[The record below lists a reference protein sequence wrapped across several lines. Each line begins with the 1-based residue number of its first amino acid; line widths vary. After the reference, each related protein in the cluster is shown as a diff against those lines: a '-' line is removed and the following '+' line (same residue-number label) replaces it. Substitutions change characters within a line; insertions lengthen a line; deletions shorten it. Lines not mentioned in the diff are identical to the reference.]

1 MRSFCL
7 TIVLLLLTAG
17 MAVSAPSFNGYTGL
31 IVVPTADAL
40 GMDEFNLGA
49 FSSDLEPRVE
59 TFEVQYGLRDNLE
72 VGAARTRVVG
82 DSHHTVLMGK
92 YLFRA
97 ETAGQAGVAAGI
109 FDPTDEIES
118 TAYVVMSKTLSRT
131 ASVFDE
137 EFTGV
142 RGTIGFGGG
151 LLQGV
156 FLGAS
161 AGLGDRLLLMAE
173 LVKSDLDDGGNH
185 KFNFGARLNV
195 GGGIRLHG
203 AFFDNFDDFGF
214 GASYNKTL
222 P

>member
-7 TIVLLLLTAG
+7 TIVLVLLTAG
-17 MAVSAPSFNGYTGL
+17 MAAGAPTFNGYTGL
-31 IVVPTADAL
+31 IIVPTADAL

-49 FSSDLEPRVE
+49 FSSDLSPRVE
-59 TFEVQYGLRDNLE
+59 TYEVQYGLRDNLE
-72 VGAARTRVVG
+72 VGAARIRAVG
-82 DSHHTVLMGK
+82 EGHNTVLMGK

-109 FDPTDEIES
+109 FDPTDEVSS
-118 TAYVVMSKTLSRT
+118 TAYVVMSKTLSPT
-131 ASVFDE
+131 GSIFEE
-137 EFTGV
+137 EFTGI

-151 LLQGV
+151 LLDGI

-173 LVKSDLDDGGNH
+173 LVKSDLNDEGNH
-185 KFNFGARLNV
+185 QFNFGARLNV
-195 GGGIRLHG
+195 GGGFRLHG
-203 AFFDNFDDFGF
+203 AFFDNFDDVGF
-214 GASYNKTL
+214 GASYNKIL